1 MRDGGRYWNL
11 FPLWGA
17 LNRMLRQF
25 IAAADKD
32 PRPYYADFQRA
43 ASHAARS
50 RYQRRSPPMGSMPRI
65 GSSS

>member
-32 PRPYYADFQRA
+32 PRPYYADF
-43 ASHAARS
+43 
-50 RYQRRSPPMGSMPRI
+50 
-65 GSSS
+65 